1 MKIMQAFDKKVKD
14 TEYYRYRI
22 NLPKKAVYNSKLFGK
37 KLIVSVK
44 NNKIILEEKKN

>member
-22 NLPKKAVYNSKLFGK
+22 NLPKKAVSDSKLFGK
-37 KLIVSVK
+37 ELIVSVEK
-44 NNKIILEEKKN
+44 GKIIIEERED